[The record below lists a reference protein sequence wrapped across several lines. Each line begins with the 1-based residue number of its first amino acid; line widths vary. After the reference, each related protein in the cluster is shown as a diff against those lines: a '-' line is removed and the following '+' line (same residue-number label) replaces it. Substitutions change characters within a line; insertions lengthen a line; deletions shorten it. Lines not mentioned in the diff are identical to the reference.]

1 MAAKSAQTRRLLI
14 GLAFLS
20 PNIVGVLVFVVF
32 PVVFSLA
39 LSFSNWDLKRHNMWH
54 DEPLKFV
61 GLSNFVRLFTEP
73 GFLQYL
79 GNTLYMMM
87 AVPLGIGASLVA
99 AMMLSKDTRGG
110 GGRVF
115 AWLIS
120 AAVLV
125 AAVLLLGGLGL
136 GGTGMT
142 ILLAGLLG
150 GILIAGAA
158 GGNTVY
164 RTLFYAPAFTSGVA
178 TFILWKKLY
187 APQNGPINGLLAPAV
202 GGLGSA
208 VAAVPA
214 WGVQLGFFAGV
225 GVFLA
230 LLGWGLHALRRL
242 WTDGDLGT
250 AAAVVPVALL
260 FVPVAVG
267 LIWLYGLPP
276 AGPAPSDA
284 YAAMVN
290 TAVNYRAA
298 AKFAILAGAAALALF
313 AAVRAVRRGQ
323 DFPSP
328 AMNGV
333 GSGLVLSLGAM
344 VGMFAA
350 LGLAAVLLN
359 LPAMV
364 ADPADPGLHPPAWLN
379 DYEWAKPALMFMGF
393 WAAIGSNNMLLY
405 LAALTNVPQELYEA
419 ADIDGAS
426 RLQRFWNITWPQLA
440 PTTFFITVMSVIGGL
455 QGGFESARTM
465 TQGGPAGSTTTLS
478 YFIYTEGFETGRFSF
493 ASAVAWALFLL
504 VFAVTMFNWKFGN
517 KFVND

>member
-1 MAAKSAQTRRLLI
+1 MSATRAQSRRLLV

-61 GLSNFVRLFTEP
+61 GLDNFTRLFTEP

-87 AVPLGIGASLVA
+87 AIPLGIGASLLA
-99 AMMLSKDTRGG
+99 AMMLGKDTRGG

-115 AWLIS
+115 AWLVS
-120 AAVLV
+120 AAVLI

-150 GILIAGAA
+150 GVLVAGTL

-164 RTLFYAPAFTSGVA
+164 RTLFYAPAFTAGVA
-178 TFILWKKLY
+178 TYILWKKLY
-187 APQNGPINGLLAPAV
+187 APQNGPINDTLTPVV
-202 GGLGSA
+202 GGLGTA

-214 WGVQLGFFAGV
+214 WAVQLGFWAG
-225 GVFLA
+225 LA
-230 LLGWGLHALRRL
+230 AFVLLLAWGLKTLQRL

-250 AAAVVPVALL
+250 AAAVLPVAFL
-260 FVPVAVG
+260 FIPVAVG
-267 LIWLYGLPP
+267 LLWLYALPA
-276 AGPAPSDA
+276 AGTDAAGA
-284 YAAMVN
+284 YAATVN
-290 TAVNYRAA
+290 GAVSQRAA
-298 AKFAILAGAAALALF
+298 GKWVLLVAAGLLAVWTAIRAA
-313 AAVRAVRRGQ
+313 RRGQ

-328 AMNGV
+328 LMNGV
-333 GSGLVLSLGAM
+333 GSGLVISLGVMVAM
-344 VGMFAA
+344 FVA
-350 LGLAAVLLN
+350 LGVAAVMLN
-359 LPAMV
+359 LPGMV
-364 ADPADPGLHPPAWLN
+364 ADPGDPGLHPPAWLN
-379 DYEWAKPALMFMGF
+379 DYDWAKPALMFMGF

-426 RLQRFWNITWPQLA
+426 RLQRFWNVTWPQLA

-465 TQGGPAGSTTTLS
+465 TRGGPAGSTTTLS

-504 VFAVTMFNWKFGN
+504 VFGVTMFNWKFGN